1 MSVVFDTNMTLLL
14 VDPNVPVPPDS
25 DTGMPVVE
33 PALRINH
40 LFATLQKAREKI
52 IIPTPV
58 LAELV
63 TLAGNA
69 GPGYVNHFHR
79 YAGVF
84 QIEAFDERA
93 AIEHALMTAAARRSP
108 AGIRAGSVESMAKI
122 KFDRQIVAIA
132 KVAGAT
138 MIYSTDRNL
147 RAFAA
152 ANNIPATKLS
162 ELPLPPNSAQQS
174 IVFPEKPDETPP
186 SG

>member
-14 VDPNVPVPPDS
+14 VDPNVPVPPDP
-25 DTGMPVVE
+25 DTGMPVAE
-33 PALRINH
+33 PAQRINH

-63 TLAGNA
+63 TLAETA
-69 GPGYVNHFHR
+69 GAEYVNHFHR
-79 YAGVF
+79 HGGVF

-93 AIEHALMTAAARRSP
+93 AIDLALMTAAARRSSG
-108 AGIRAGSVESMAKI
+108 GIRAGSVESMAKI

-138 MIYSTDRNL
+138 MIYSDDRNL
-147 RAFAA
+147 RKFAI

-162 ELPLPPNSAQQS
+162 ELPLPPDSAQQS
-174 IVFPEKPDETPP
+174 IVFPEKIN
-186 SG
+186 